1 MSAERANQPRGGSGL
16 DQGSPGR
23 DYHYLVV
30 ALALIGAFLVGE
42 VAAALIAHSLALLAD
57 AAHMLTDV
65 AALGMSAW
73 AIRLSMRPSR
83 DPWTYGWRRAEIL
96 SAALNGVA
104 LAAVAL
110 LIAVGAIQR
119 LLAPKP
125 VNGGIV
131 LGVAVAGGIVNV
143 FTTWALAKT
152 NRDSLNMRGAYSH
165 VVMDLCA
172 FIGTAVAGGLIMLTG
187 WERADAIA
195 SFIVVVL
202 MGTTAW
208 GLLRDAGRVLLQ
220 VAPDNLDLKAV
231 RAHLCSVSH
240 VLDVHDLHAWTLT
253 SGSAVLAAHV
263 VVEDSCFVT
272 GIAPQ
277 VLDELQACLAAH
289 FDVDHATFQL
299 EACDHASHEKGIHP

>member
-1 MSAERANQPRGGSGL
+1 
-16 DQGSPGR
+16 
-23 DYHYLVV
+23 
-30 ALALIGAFLVGE
+30 

-208 GLLRDAGRVLLQ
+208 GLLR
-220 VAPDNLDLKAV
+220 
-231 RAHLCSVSH
+231 AHLCSVSH